1 MYQLKEYV
9 YNRLV
14 DYNAEVKRLYEGY
27 IIANPEYHEK
37 HHIESYRYLLKLRKY
52 FNLGMQGALP
62 LPPVGENRM
71 KQETQNNTTTVL
83 MSENNKDNQRIV
95 VEDSDYELIKKS
107 LYFDAKWYLKKYK
120 DVDQKG
126 IDPVEHYLTVG
137 WREFRRPGPSF
148 STLLYLNRYADV
160 SKAGI
165 NPLVHYERIGKV
177 EKRLSSYKGLYNT
190 ISKEIGI
197 IEKSKLFD
205 SVWYQNKYLKDD
217 VSCEKPSV
225 HYFCI
230 GCYWGYDPSAAFSS
244 KLYKTEF
251 PDLKNVPYL
260 LHYETYSKSHGKGF
274 FNLSAGY
281 YENKSLFL
289 KVMET
294 TLAATLKMMSEPE
307 RTKVLLISHT
317 LNLTGAPRVLFEMAL
332 VLKKQNFFPVI
343 MTINEGPLIN
353 EIEKADIPVVISR
366 NYEKTELFQNINQ
379 FAQNFEF
386 MVFSTVEALKFAHVF
401 QNTRAYKIAW
411 VHEGNETLRHVSE
424 KQKKRINL
432 MDEIYTGSNYC
443 NEFFAP
449 YIEEGKK
456 MSVLYYGVDDED
468 FQNVETK
475 QEKSINEKIR
485 FIIAGTI
492 GYRKGHHILAEVIS
506 DLPMEISKKLE
517 WWIVGS
523 IIDQNVGEDI
533 YKLAEEHSEI
543 KLFGQVENE
552 RLIELISA
560 ADVLLCPSIDD
571 PLPVV
576 VTDALILSK
585 PVVVTNMVGTSH
597 FIRDGY
603 NGFVIESGSV
613 NALKEVVNKIVREKL
628 DLNEIGKNG
637 RSIYEE
643 NLSYVAFEKNVL
655 RIFDRIKVKQPKPQQ
670 CRTITN
676 KVEFLDVQ
684 ITSDCYQFMFSC
696 DINNKLC
703 ILNEGVVYTE
713 KNINR
718 RNLECLDT
726 YLLQEYKRVAVIE
739 VEKTCLLGSRLMIA
753 SQVMDTIE
761 VAVGDYTWISL
772 NHLAQKDFCI
782 WFNENVLSFITKK
795 EYYHKVIN
803 NPIIP
808 ESEKKIIR
816 QAAAIKEYK
825 YNLYCE
831 TRDNMNDNAYS
842 LFLYDL
848 KFNKNAYFLTT
859 KSNFDKEK
867 NADIK
872 EHLLVLNTPEAKKY
886 MMYAKRIVCSWY
898 APPLY
903 GYKKMLHLYPFL
915 NLNYIFVP
923 HGISYDKDSYYL
935 NRIVWGKYTETI
947 CCSDLEKDYFEEC
960 NGYRNVKVLGYPR
973 MDKWVTHNCESN
985 EILVFPSWRDEVD
998 EKYIDT
1004 ILEVCKTIR
1013 ECKPEM
1019 KVIYLAHPSI
1029 EKKDYINIKR
1039 RLLKISDEIVIGS
1052 CDEREIFNKYFSEA
1066 KYLLT
1071 DYSSVAYD
1079 FAYRN
1084 GIAMYYEPFIDK
1096 NVHYHTNDLFEKH
1109 NCGIRCWCMNDVLQ
1123 VINGNFDGEMLQ
1135 GRVNSFFKYQDG
1147 NNTQRVYDEILK
1159 NA

>member
-1 MYQLKEYV
+1 MYQLKEYI
-9 YNRLV
+9 YNKLV
-14 DYNAEVKRLYEGY
+14 DYNVEVKKMYEGY
-27 IIANPEYHEK
+27 VINNPEYHK
-37 HHIESYRYLLKLRKY
+37 NHHIESYKYLMKLRKY
-52 FNLGMQGALP
+52 FNQGMQGELP
-62 LPPVGENRM
+62 LPPTDGC
-71 KQETQNNTTTVL
+71 K
-83 MSENNKDNQRIV
+83 
-95 VEDSDYELIKKS
+95 VEPITKIEVSDYEIIRDS
-107 LYFDAKWYLKKYK
+107 LYFDSEWYLKRYK
-120 DVDQKG
+120 DVAQRG

-148 STLLYLNRYADV
+148 STLLYLNRYEDV
-160 SKAGI
+160 SRAGI
-165 NPLVHYERIGKV
+165 NPLLHYERIGKG

-190 ISKEIGI
+190 IAKEINI
-197 IEKSKLFD
+197 IERSKLFD
-205 SVWYQNKYLKDD
+205 SVWYQKKYLKDD

-244 KLYKTEF
+244 KLYKAEF
-251 PDLKNVPYL
+251 PDLKNIPYL

-274 FNLSAGY
+274 FNLSARY
-281 YENKSLFL
+281 YDNKSLFS
-289 KVMET
+289 KVMES
-294 TLAATLKMMSEPE
+294 TLAATLKMTFEPE
-307 RTKVLLISHT
+307 KTKVLLISHT

-332 VLKKQNFFPVI
+332 VLKRKKFFPVI

-353 EIEKADIPVVISR
+353 EIEKADIPVVIAR
-366 NYEKTELFQNINQ
+366 NYERPELFQNINQ

-411 VHEGNETLRHVSE
+411 VHEGNETLRYVSE

-432 MDEIYTGSNYC
+432 MDEIYTGSAYC

-449 YIEEGKK
+449 YIEDGKK
-456 MSVLYYGVDDED
+456 MNVLYYGVDDED
-468 FQNVETK
+468 FQNLERK
-475 QEKSINEKIR
+475 QKESVNEKIR

-506 DLPMEISKKLE
+506 NLSIEISDKVE
-517 WWIVGS
+517 WWIVGAV
-523 IIDQNVGEDI
+523 IDQNVGEEI
-533 YKLAEEHSEI
+533 YKLAEEHNEI

-552 RLIELISA
+552 KLIELINE

-585 PVVVTNMVGTSH
+585 PVVVTDMVGTSH
-597 FIRDGY
+597 FIRNGY
-603 NGFVIESGSV
+603 NGFIIESGSV
-613 NALKEVVNKIVREKL
+613 NALNEVVNKIVIEKL
-628 DLNEIGKNG
+628 NLEEIGKNG
-637 RSIYEE
+637 RNIYEE
-643 NLSYVAFEKNVL
+643 NLSYIAFEKNVL
-655 RIFDRIKVKQPKPQQ
+655 QIFDRKKIKQLISQP

-696 DINNKLC
+696 DTNNKIC
-703 ILNEGVVYTE
+703 ILNEGVVYKE
-713 KNINR
+713 KNIKSR
-718 RNLECLDT
+718 SLKCLDT
-726 YLLQEYKRVAVIE
+726 YLSKEYKRVAVIE

-753 SQVMDTIE
+753 SEIMDTIE
-761 VAVGDYTWISL
+761 VVVGNYTWISL

-795 EYYHKVIN
+795 EYYYKVIN
-803 NPIIP
+803 NPLIP
-808 ESEKKIIR
+808 ENEKKIIR

-859 KSNFDKEK
+859 QSNFDKEED
-867 NADIK
+867 ADIK
-872 EHLLVLNTPEAKKY
+872 EHLLVLNTLEAKNY
-886 MMYAKRIVCSWY
+886 MMYAKRIICSWY
-898 APPLY
+898 APLLY
-903 GYKKMLHLYPFL
+903 GYKKMLYLYPFL

-935 NRIVWGKYTETI
+935 NSVLWGKYTETI
-947 CCSDLEKDYFEEC
+947 CCSNLEKNYFEEC
-960 NGYRNVKVLGYPR
+960 NGYDNVKVLGYPR
-973 MDKWVTHNCESN
+973 MDKWVANRSEDN

-998 EKYIDT
+998 EKYVNT
-1004 ILEVCKTIR
+1004 ILEVCKKIR

-1039 RLLKISDEIVIGS
+1039 RLLQTSNEIIVGS
-1052 CDEREIFNKYFSEA
+1052 CDDREIFNKYFSEA

-1079 FAYRN
+1079 FAYKN
-1084 GIAMYYEPFIDK
+1084 GIAMYYEPFIDE
-1096 NVHYHTNDLFEKH
+1096 NVHYHTNDLFEKY
-1109 NCGIRCWCMNDVLQ
+1109 NCGIRCWSMDDVIQ
-1123 VINGNFDGEMLQ
+1123 VINGNFDSEILQ
-1135 GRVNSFFKYQDG
+1135 TRVKSFFKYQDG